1 MFVLRVLQTNYQL
14 KIDFVIKGNSL
25 KSIKIPVSYSNRLIN
40 IFSLL
45 PNIKNVS
52 SYFGI
57 PQEKALKFRRIF
69 SEKTFGL
76 FLRLLI
82 VSRGISISFGL
93 PEKTFRWHNP
103 RTVPKEDFPVA
114 QTVIALFVLVFADC
128 ISIAFHWRTPPA
140 KWFELFVKASLLS
153 CNCCRGNEAESA
165 ESGSSFREN
174 IFTWCSHYACFCIH
188 LS

>member
-1 MFVLRVLQTNYQL
+1 MFVLRILQTNYQL

-93 PEKTFRWHNP
+93 PEKTFR
-103 RTVPKEDFPVA
+103 
-114 QTVIALFVLVFADC
+114 
-128 ISIAFHWRTPPA
+128 
-140 KWFELFVKASLLS
+140 
-153 CNCCRGNEAESA
+153 
-165 ESGSSFREN
+165 
-174 IFTWCSHYACFCIH
+174 
-188 LS
+188 